1 MTWGCGY
8 FLAYLFVLV
17 NMIGQLAGCVMV
29 LIRKQVKIAV
39 AILFGVVVI
48 QVIKINVQTY
58 LEFL

>member
-8 FLAYLFVLV
+8 ILAYLFVLV
-17 NMIGQLAGCVMV
+17 NMVGQLAGCVMV

-39 AILFGVVVI
+39 GILFGVVVI

>member
-8 FLAYLFVLV
+8 FLAYMFVLI

-39 AILFGVVVI
+39 GILFGVVVI
-48 QVIKINVQTY
+48 QV
-58 LEFL
+58 